1 MVLILIS
8 SGLKKVLKSL
18 KFYFKKC
25 ARTLLTWL
33 IVL

>member
-25 ARTLLTWL
+25 AGTLTML
-33 IVL
+33 VSF